1 MTDETIIEIWK
12 VGRTTI
18 QVAKKYMQEYN
29 KKAKI
34 KKEKKITKDE
44 ALAYVEPIIFEYETR
59 NW

>member
-12 VGRTTI
+12 IGRTTM
-18 QVAKKYMQEYN
+18 QVAKQYMQEYN
-29 KKAKI
+29 KEAKI

-44 ALAYVEPIIFEYETR
+44 ALAHVEPIIFKYETR